1 MRTFFSTVVGGGVRG
16 KGNGT
21 ARINMIQV
29 GATIEG
35 VHLFTEVYPQ
45 VGGMTT
51 GKIVGKGINGTTK
64 QYPTSKSNRTGGVGK
79 RINIGRSKIVGV
91 SKIRTEKD
99 HNNSR
104 SMNNRE
110 TMKEEKIRKT
120 GFLEEMFRMCKQK
133 IKQEV

>member
-16 KGNGT
+16 KGDGT

-51 GKIVGKGINGTTK
+51 GKIVGKDINGINK
-64 QYPTSKSNRTGGVGK
+64 EYPTSKSNRTGGAGK

>member
-1 MRTFFSTVVGGGVRG
+1 MRTFFSTVVGGGVLG
-16 KGNGT
+16 KGDGT
-21 ARINMIQV
+21 ARITMIQV

-35 VHLFTEVYPQ
+35 VPLFTEVYPQ

-64 QYPTSKSNRTGGVGK
+64 QYPISKSNRTGGVGK
-79 RINIGRSKIVGV
+79 RINIGRNKIVGV

-110 TMKEEKIRKT
+110 TMKEEEISKT